1 MPFDPTKPANKSKL
15 SSAEMRDQLNA
26 LKALIDA
33 QAAQIATLTAQ
44 VADLQSQLNQKVSM
58 TDVNTAIQQGASAN
72 SNNVITFT
80 DTFSDPPTEAEMQAL
95 VDKLNELINQ
105 LRQPS

>member
-1 MPFDPTKPANKSKL
+1 MPFDPTKPVENSPLDA
-15 SSAEMRDQLNA
+15 AEMRNQFNA

-33 QAAQIATLTAQ
+33 QAAQIA
-44 VADLQSQLNQKVSM
+44 DLQTQLNQKVAM
-58 TDVNTAIQQGASAN
+58 ADVTTAIQQGASAN

-105 LRQPS
+105 LRQPT